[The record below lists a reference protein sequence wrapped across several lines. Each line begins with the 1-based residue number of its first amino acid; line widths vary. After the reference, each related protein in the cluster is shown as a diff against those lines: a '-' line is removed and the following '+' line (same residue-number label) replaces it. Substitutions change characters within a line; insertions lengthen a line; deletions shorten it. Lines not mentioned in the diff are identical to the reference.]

1 MIMNTLA
8 GYLRLIYRVPWML
21 LHILVGTPAVVICQ
35 YPWAQS
41 VPFGRRSLKE
51 AMSIWWSRMICRI
64 FGIRIQVRGEFQ
76 PGAQLVVA
84 NHISWLDIPLM
95 HSLAA
100 MGFVS
105 KAEIKSWPVIGFV
118 AKSGGTLFHQRGCG
132 NSASG
137 VGAVMVQRMQEGGR
151 VAIFPEGGILPGPG
165 VKRFHGRMFAA
176 AIDTATPVQPLMLR
190 YLHDGRHDHD
200 MTFLPGEH
208 FVSNFFRLLRQGRR
222 VADVA
227 VLPLIDS
234 AGKQRKPLAR
244 EAELA
249 VRASFEAD
257 TADG

>member
-1 MIMNTLA
+1 MSTLA

-21 LHILVGTPAVVICQ
+21 LHILVGTPAVVACQ

-41 VPFGRRSLKE
+41 VPLGRSTLKE
-51 AMSIWWSRMICRI
+51 VMAIWWSRMICRI
-64 FGIRIQVRGEFQ
+64 FGISIQARGEVK

-105 KAEIKSWPVIGFV
+105 KAEIRDWPVIGFL
-118 AKSGGTLFHQRGCG
+118 AKSGGTLFHQRGCRD
-132 NSASG
+132 SASG
-137 VGAVMVQRMQEGGR
+137 VGAVMAGRMEEGGR
-151 VAIFPEGGILPGPG
+151 VAIFPEGGILPGAG

-176 AIDTATPVQPLMLR
+176 AIETATPVQPMMLR

-208 FVSNFFRLLRQGRR
+208 FLANFFRLLRQGRR

-227 VLPLIDS
+227 VLPLIES
-234 AGKQRKPLAR
+234 TGKQRKPLAA
-244 EAELA
+244 EAEMA
-249 VRASFEAD
+249 VRAAFEAD
-257 TADG
+257 LVSG

>member
-1 MIMNTLA
+1 MRSLA

-21 LHILVGTPAVVICQ
+21 IHILVGTPAVVICQ

-41 VPFGRRSLKE
+41 VRFGNSTLKE
-51 AMSIWWSRMICRI
+51 AMAIWWSRMICRI
-64 FGIRIQVRGEFQ
+64 FGIRIQARGEFV

-84 NHISWLDIPLM
+84 NHISCLDIPLM

-105 KAEIKSWPVIGFV
+105 KAEIKSWPVVGFL
-118 AKSGGTLFHQRGCG
+118 AKSGGTLFHQRGCRD
-132 NSASG
+132 SASG
-137 VGAVMVQRMQEGGR
+137 VGAVMAGRMEEGGR

-176 AIDTATPVQPLMLR
+176 AINTATPVQPMMLR

-208 FVSNFFRLLRQGRR
+208 FVGNFFRLLRQDRR

-227 VLPLIDS
+227 VLPLIES
-234 AGKQRKPLAR
+234 AGKQRKPLAA

-249 VRASFEAD
+249 IRTAFDAD
-257 TADG
+257 PAGG